1 MGRVT
6 PGQGVTAIVFG
17 VLEIIMG
24 IVIIICGFVAA
35 AKIDNALYSP
45 YWAGFV
51 VSGFQLTFSAK
62 ISNFYQKSPTIVLRN
77 FIFILGLKVRVFVQ
91 VPCII

>member
-6 PGQGVTAIVFG
+6 AGQGVTAIVFG

-24 IVIIICGFVAA
+24 IVIIICSFVAA
-35 AKIDNALYSP
+35 TKIDNALYSP

-62 ISNFYQKSPTIVLRN
+62 ISNFEKKSPTIVLGN
-77 FIFILGLKVRVFVQ
+77 FIFILGLKDRVFVQ